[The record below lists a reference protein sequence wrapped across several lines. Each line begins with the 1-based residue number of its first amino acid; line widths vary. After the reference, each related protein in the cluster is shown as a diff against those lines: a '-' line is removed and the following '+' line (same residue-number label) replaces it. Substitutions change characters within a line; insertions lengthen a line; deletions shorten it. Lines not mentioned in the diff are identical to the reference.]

1 MFKDNSLKKILI
13 ITSSIDCTVDYI
25 VEKYKNSAEYYRF
38 DVDKFSE
45 YEIAIENKNQW
56 TIKCNKWMLKKEDL
70 YSIYYRKP
78 RLPKLDTFEYDYHGM
93 VARDIMALLNGIVD
107 DFEGKV
113 LSKPSLLRKTENKV
127 FQLLYAQK
135 NGLNIPK
142 SYIGNS
148 NKCVSDFL
156 VTKSIIKPLTTGKI
170 IKHSGIELFHTNY
183 ISTLDD
189 DISLSPVYLQEYENK
204 KYEVRL
210 TVINSSLFTVRI
222 DSEDKLDWR
231 RNYDNIRYTLIE
243 CPKNIEILCLNI
255 LNDFGLKYGAFDF
268 IVNTNDD
275 WVFLEVNPN
284 GQWQWLEVE
293 LNLSIS
299 KEIINY
305 LIN

>member
-1 MFKDNSLKKILI
+1 MTNNTNLKKVLI
-13 ITSSIDCTVDYI
+13 ITNSIDCTVDYI
-25 VEKYKNSAEYYRF
+25 EDKYKNVAEYYRLN
-38 DVDKFSE
+38 VDKFSE
-45 YEIAIENKNQW
+45 YKISIENENQW
-56 TIKCNKWMLKKEDL
+56 IIECNKWMLKKKDL

-78 RLPKLDTFEYDYHGM
+78 RLPKLDVFESDYRGM
-93 VARDIMALLNGIVD
+93 ISRNIMSLINGIVD

-113 LSKPSLLRKTENKV
+113 LSKPFLLRKTENEV

-135 NGLNIPK
+135 KGLNVPK
-142 SYIGNS
+142 SYIGNN
-148 NKCVSDFL
+148 NKLVSDFL
-156 VTKSIIKPLTTGKI
+156 NKKSIIKPIAMGKI
-170 IKHSGIELFHTNY
+170 IKYNSEELFHTNY
-183 ISTLDD
+183 ISNFDD

-210 TVINSSLFTVRI
+210 TVINSLLFAVRI

-231 RNYDNIRYTLIE
+231 RSYDKIRYTLIE
-243 CPKNIEILCLNI
+243 CPKNIEILCLKI
-255 LNDFGLKYGAFDF
+255 LNDFGLVYGAFDF
-268 IVNTNDD
+268 IVNENDE

-305 LIN
+305 LIS

>member
-1 MFKDNSLKKILI
+1 MFNNNLKKVLI

-25 VEKYKNSAEYYRF
+25 EDKYKNFAEYYRF
-38 DVDKFSE
+38 NVDKFSE
-45 YEIAIENKNQW
+45 YEISIESKNKW
-56 TIKCNKWMLKKEDL
+56 TIKCNKWLLKKEDL

-78 RLPKLDTFEYDYHGM
+78 RLPKLDMFEYDYRGM
-93 VARDIMALLNGIVD
+93 IAKDIMAIINGIVD

-113 LSKPSLLRKTENKV
+113 LSRPYLLRKTENKV

-135 NGLNIPK
+135 NGFNIPK

-148 NKCVSDFL
+148 NTFVSDFL
-156 VTKSIIKPLTTGKI
+156 DKKSIIKPITTGKI
-170 IKHSGIELFHTNY
+170 IKNSSVELFHTSY
-183 ISTLDD
+183 ISNLDD

-231 RNYDNIRYTLIE
+231 RNYDKIRYTLIE
-243 CPKNIEILCLNI
+243 CPKKIETLCLNV
-255 LNDFGLKYGAFDF
+255 LKDFGLEYGAFDF
-268 IVNTNDD
+268 IVNENED
-275 WVFLEVNPN
+275 WVFLEINPN

-305 LIN
+305 LIS